1 MKDTKQFQVLNEG
14 YGLEIT
20 SERDAS
26 ARAAAGPSEVVP
38 EFVDTVL
45 ASYAVVDP
53 EPARLEDG
61 TVDLATGG
69 GAPQDD
75 MARVAGPE
83 ATRPEKAKAAAK
95 SAKAKAAAKP
105 GKAKTAAIPEKT
117 KASVMPKKN
126 KANPGKTKVKAKSEK
141 AKPVAKPKT
150 AKRDA
155 SKSGVVTI
163 GAAKD
168 AAPAP
173 QAADAKKVT
182 LKGGKSKGGRKLAL
196 KGRNAGLLQD
206 ESPFDLSDSQWYLN
220 RELTWLEFNRRV
232 LHEAVDERT
241 PLLERLKF
249 IAIVSANID
258 EFIMKR
264 IGGLKQQIGAGMHE
278 LTLDGRTPR
287 QQVYECHASIR
298 EIHARERDAFLEV
311 RALLEQKGIVIE
323 SYATLI
329 PKEKKFLREHYY
341 TNIYPLLTPQSIDP
355 AHPFPFIS
363 NLSLNLLVTLRYPRA
378 REVSLARVKVPVG
391 LGTPRFIRVGKG
403 DHFIPLE
410 DVMMNNLD
418 MLFPG
423 MQIVACEIFRV
434 TRNANTEK
442 DEEQADDLMAMIES
456 ELKERRFAP
465 IVRLEIV
472 SGMEPLHRGRLA
484 AELELDEGN
493 DVFEVPG
500 MLAMRDLFELARLD
514 YPRMHDPAHHP
525 IDHPQLLSTR
535 PIFHTIRDAGQIL
548 LQHPYISFSTSIE
561 RFLKEAAN
569 DPKVRGIKMT
579 LYRTSS
585 QSRIIEAL
593 LAAAQN
599 GKQVAVVVE
608 LKARFDEA
616 TNIRLAEEMEEAGI
630 HVTYGVV
637 GLKTHCKVILVVRQ
651 DFQGLRR
658 YVHIGTGNYHAETAR
673 VYSDVGLLTCDE
685 TIGQDVTELFNY
697 LTTGFMARR
706 NYRVLV
712 PAPRFLK
719 KALLA
724 RIEREMALHAEGGGG
739 LIQFKMN
746 ALEDGDIVK
755 ALYRASMAGVRV
767 DLYVRDTCRLRPGIP
782 GLSENI
788 RVVSI
793 VGRFLEHARIYYFR
807 NGGAEEYFISSADAM
822 KRNLEAR
829 VEILCPVS
837 APELTRELRQIF
849 DCYAADRRSAW
860 DMQPDG
866 SYLQRIPAEGESG
879 EGTHQML
886 IAQAERRL
894 KASLKEKKK
903 TPQR

>member
-1 MKDTKQFQVLNEG
+1 MTDTKAFKLK
-14 YGLEIT
+14 
-20 SERDAS
+20 DAS
-26 ARAAAGPSEVVP
+26 RTLDIMPPDPEESSAAAA
-38 EFVDTVL
+38 VL
-45 ASYAVVDP
+45 
-53 EPARLEDG
+53 G
-61 TVDLATGG
+61 TFPLRG
-69 GAPQDD
+69 GA
-75 MARVAGPE
+75 AAAALKIAGPV
-83 ATRPEKAKAAAK
+83 AVSLIFAGRAGDASGAPLSKTDDVQCVKLKTVKPK
-95 SAKAKAAAKP
+95 SAKDK
-105 GKAKTAAIPEKT
+105 
-117 KASVMPKKN
+117 M
-126 KANPGKTKVKAKSEK
+126 
-141 AKPVAKPKT
+141 AKPKT
-150 AKRDA
+150 TSPKTAKPKA
-155 SKSGVVTI
+155 V
-163 GAAKD
+163 
-168 AAPAP
+168 
-173 QAADAKKVT
+173 KKHAV
-182 LKGGKSKGGRKLAL
+182 KGKGSVPRP
-196 KGRNAGLLQD
+196 
-206 ESPFDLSDSQWYLN
+206 ESTFDLNDSQWYLN

-264 IGGLKQQIGAGMHE
+264 IGGLKQQVGAGMHE
-278 LTLDGRTPR
+278 PTLDGRTPR
-287 QQVYECHASIR
+287 QQVLECHASVR
-298 EIHARERDAFLEV
+298 EINVRKRDAFNEV
-311 RALLEQKGIVIE
+311 RALLEQKGVVVE
-323 SYATLI
+323 SYATLMS
-329 PKEKKFLREHYY
+329 KEKKSLREHYY
-341 TNIYPLLTPQSIDP
+341 SNIYPLLTPQSIDP

-378 REVSLARVKVPVG
+378 KEVSLARVKVPVG
-391 LGTPRFIRVGKG
+391 LGSPRFIRVGKG

-423 MQIVACEIFRV
+423 MQVIACEIFRV

-442 DEEQADDLMAMIES
+442 DEEEADDLMAMIES

-465 IVRLEIV
+465 IVRLEIG

-484 AELELDEGN
+484 AELELDEDN

-500 MLAMRDLFELARLD
+500 MLATRDLFELAKLD
-514 YPRMHDPAHHP
+514 YPRLHDPAHHP
-525 IDHPQLLSTR
+525 IDHPQLLTTR
-535 PIFHTIRDAGQIL
+535 NIFHTIRDAGTIL
-548 LQHPYISFSTSIE
+548 LQHPYVSFSTSVE
-561 RFLKEAAN
+561 RFLREAAV

-585 QSRIIEAL
+585 QSRIIDAL

-616 TNIRLAEEMEEAGI
+616 TNIRLAEQMEEAGI

-651 DFQGLRR
+651 DYRGLRR

-673 VYSDVGLLTCDE
+673 IYGDVGLLTCDE
-685 TIGQDVTELFNY
+685 TMGQDVTELFNY

-706 NYRVLV
+706 KYQTLV
-712 PAPRFLK
+712 PAPKLLK
-719 KALLA
+719 RALLS
-724 RIEREMALHAEGGGG
+724 RIEREMALHTETGAG

-755 ALYRASMAGVRV
+755 ALYRASMAGVPV
-767 DLYVRDTCRLRPGIP
+767 VLYVRDTCRLRPGIP

-829 VEILCPVS
+829 VEILCPVT

-849 DCYAADRRSAW
+849 DCYDADRRSAW

-866 SYLQRIPAEGESG
+866 SYLQRQPAEGESG

-886 IAQAERRL
+886 IAQAEKRL
-894 KASLKEKKK
+894 KEMFKEKKK
-903 TPQR
+903 LIPRCR